1 MPDEPNHDDL
11 LELSETAEPGLFG
24 DNAIEQAIGNEVR
37 RLRQSKNQSMA
48 DVARRAGIST
58 AMMSR
63 IENAQTSCSLS
74 TLGRLASAFEVPIA
88 TFFRGVRGPR
98 DAVYT
103 AAGQGSR
110 TYGRDGRGTREYE
123 HLGMVPGARETLNS
137 MIVTLND
144 PQDTSFAIG
153 RRSGTHL
160 IYMLEGVMIYQH
172 GAVEYR
178 LRPGDSLLMDGD
190 GWYGVHELVRWPVRY
205 LSVNTPGDTE

>member
-1 MPDEPNHDDL
+1 MSDEPSHEDL
-11 LELSETAEPGLFG
+11 IDLSET
-24 DNAIEQAIGNEVR
+24 
-37 RLRQSKNQSMA
+37 
-48 DVARRAGIST
+48 
-58 AMMSR
+58 
-63 IENAQTSCSLS
+63 
-74 TLGRLASAFEVPIA
+74 AFEVPIA

-123 HLGMVPGARETLNS
+123 HLGMVPGAREALNS

-144 PQDTSFAIG
+144 PQDTSFTIG

-160 IYMLEGVMIYQH
+160 VYMLEGVMIYQH
-172 GAVEYR
+172 GVVEYT

-205 LSVNTPGDTE
+205 LSVNTAGDTE